1 MPMVEVTIAV
11 LGAAGVGKST
21 FIRCA
26 LDLKQP
32 ATSAAS
38 VKKMSLDGVV
48 YQVRLLEIELDNI
61 HITGDQQVEWPET
74 VIDHSMTRVDGA
86 LSLYDVMNKESLAHL
101 PELISEFEDPT
112 HPSRTLLRLSPI
124 RLSHESQPVESH
136 TNVPLRDVYQAT
148 C

>member
-1 MPMVEVTIAV
+1 MVEVTIAV
-11 LGAAGVGKST
+11 LGAVGVGKST

-61 HITGDQQVEWPET
+61 HITGDQQVDWPET
-74 VIDHSMTRVDGA
+74 VIDYPMTRVDGA

-101 PELISEFEDPT
+101 PELISEFED
-112 HPSRTLLRLSPI
+112 SDS
-124 RLSHESQPVESH
+124 S
-136 TNVPLRDVYQAT
+136 
-148 C
+148 